1 MHRRRAASVLNDNS
15 NGQPQSGTSGRE
27 AEHTEVILEGC
38 MSLKLSNIFVSPWY
52 SPLHLGLSHPQ
63 VTYNN
68 RGCAFISLQALR
80 IMFS

>member
-1 MHRRRAASVLNDNS
+1 MTTRTDNPNQELLGGKLNI
-15 NGQPQSGTSGRE
+15 
-27 AEHTEVILEGC
+27 EVILEDC